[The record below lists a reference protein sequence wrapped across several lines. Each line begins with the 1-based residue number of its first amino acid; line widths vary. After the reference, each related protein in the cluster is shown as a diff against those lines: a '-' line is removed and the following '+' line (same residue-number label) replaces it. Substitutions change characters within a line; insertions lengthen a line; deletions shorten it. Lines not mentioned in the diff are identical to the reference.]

1 MSSDALGWQLEA
13 LAIFAFEESVGLL
26 GELAGE
32 LLGCG
37 IEVESDTDGERRAF
51 EIDFVS
57 IEMLHHAL
65 CRFIEHGV
73 FASGNPFIE
82 RLGFPTR

>member
-13 LAIFAFEESVGLL
+13 LAIFAFEESVGLF
-26 GELAGE
+26 GELAGK
-32 LLGCG
+32 LLGFG
-37 IEVESDTDGERRAF
+37 IEVESDADTERSLF
-51 EIDFVS
+51 EVNFVG

-82 RLGFPTR
+82 RLGFPKR

>member
-1 MSSDALGWQLEA
+1 MSYDALGWQLEA

-32 LLGCG
+32 LLGFG

-65 CRFIEHGV
+65 
-73 FASGNPFIE
+73 S
-82 RLGFPTR
+82 